1 MIGPFNAPP
10 RPRRGI
16 SAQASLMKSSAG
28 TPHLAGA
35 EESTLTRRPYPAR
48 DVPAKLTVEDIL
60 SDELK
65 REMNLDTDTFAV
77 LDDWD
82 SVLNSVYQLPI
93 EYAGYTSKVGEMK
106 LLREMIDTLASAN
119 FDHVKRSESRKKQ
132 LAQFKKTLSMYYNVV
147 FTKGEKKV
155 GYGAL
160 IHFPKLRADPDR
172 SGGIVLAAKIVVD
185 KGKRTSTFERG
196 KFDDFLVEVKP
207 YVNLLGDLYRQ
218 TRKM

>member
-1 MIGPFNAPP
+1 M
-10 RPRRGI
+10 
-16 SAQASLMKSSAG
+16 
-28 TPHLAGA
+28 
-35 EESTLTRRPYPAR
+35 TR
-48 DVPAKLTVEDIL
+48 KLTVEDIL

-82 SVLNSVYQLPI
+82 SVMNSVYQMPI

-106 LLREMIDTLASAN
+106 LLREMIDTLASAS

-132 LAQFKKTLSMYYNVV
+132 LAQFTRTLSMYYNVV
-147 FTKGEKKV
+147 FTKGKKKI

-160 IHFPKLRADPDR
+160 IHFPKLKTDPDR

-185 KGKRTSTFERG
+185 GSRHNTTFERG
-196 KFDDFLVEVKP
+196 KFEDFLVEVKP
-207 YVNLLGDLYRQ
+207 YINLLGDLYRK